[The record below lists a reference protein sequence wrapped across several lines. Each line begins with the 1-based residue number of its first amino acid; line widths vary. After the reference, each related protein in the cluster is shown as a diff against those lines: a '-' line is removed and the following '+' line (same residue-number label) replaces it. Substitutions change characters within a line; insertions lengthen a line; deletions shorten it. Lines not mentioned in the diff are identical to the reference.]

1 MKRIWWLRHGPTHA
15 KGMIGW
21 TDVPADLSDTGRIDR
36 LTAWLPNVPV
46 VSSDLLRAVETADA
60 IAGSRCRLKNA
71 PDLREFNFGAWEGR
85 RTADIEAE
93 SPDLIRAFWDG
104 AGDVRPPHGE
114 SWNDLA
120 ARVSAAADR
129 LLDEAGGDL
138 IAVAHMGAILTQLQ
152 RALALSPVQ
161 TMRHRI
167 DNLSVTQLTF
177 HSFWRAETINH
188 CP

>member
-21 TDVPADLSDTGRIDR
+21 TDAPAELSDTGKIDR
-36 LTAWLPNVPV
+36 LANILPDVPV
-46 VSSDLLRAVETADA
+46 VSSDLVRAVATADA
-60 IAGSRCRLKNA
+60 VSGPRRRLQNA
-71 PDLREFNFGAWEGR
+71 PGLRELNFGAWEGR

-93 SPDLIRAFWDG
+93 SPDQVHAFWDG

-114 SWNDLA
+114 SWNDLS
-120 ARVSAAADR
+120 ARVSATADR
-129 LLDEAGGDL
+129 LLDEAGGEL

-152 RALALSPVQ
+152 RALALSPFQ

-167 DNLSVTQLTF
+167 DNLSVTRLTF
-177 HSFWRAETINH
+177 DGVWRAELINH